1 MHSPQ
6 DTQYLIFQNEISQYL
21 QLCVED
27 PFCKSSHLYCFEL
40 SGLFHEYH
48 SRMAEMDI

>member
-1 MHSPQ
+1 MHSQ
-6 DTQYLIFQNEISQYL
+6 DTQYLIFQNEIPQYL

-27 PFCKSSHLYCFEL
+27 PFLQIQSLILFSALR
-40 SGLFHEYH
+40 SFHEYH